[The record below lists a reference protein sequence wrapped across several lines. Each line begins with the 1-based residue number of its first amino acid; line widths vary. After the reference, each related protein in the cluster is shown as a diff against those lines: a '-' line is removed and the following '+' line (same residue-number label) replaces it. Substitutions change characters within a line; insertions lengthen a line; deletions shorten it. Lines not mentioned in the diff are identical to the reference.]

1 MTSFET
7 TAQDSVSRKAAKISS
22 SRPWRWGG
30 HGGAV
35 LDGAAKP
42 SAEPPI
48 GPRLPDGSSSG
59 RTNDEPLPGFGGCD
73 GGAGNALPSTA
84 SQYVYP
90 RSFPAARPEG
100 SMDQRRLLERA
111 SQGDHEAFGM
121 LVGEHFARLDT
132 AARLILRDP
141 ELARDAVQEATL
153 RAWRNLRGLRDPD
166 RLGAWLHRLTVNACL
181 DIARKRRGRSFEV
194 ELTPLHDAPVPD
206 PTSRIADTLYVER
219 MLAAVDPAQRAV
231 VVLHY
236 YLDLTL
242 PETAS
247 ALGIPVGTAKSRLN
261 RALDA
266 MRLRVAGEIE
276 RPAPATTRERFA

>member
-1 MTSFET
+1 
-7 TAQDSVSRKAAKISS
+7 
-22 SRPWRWGG
+22 
-30 HGGAV
+30 
-35 LDGAAKP
+35 
-42 SAEPPI
+42 
-48 GPRLPDGSSSG
+48 
-59 RTNDEPLPGFGGCD
+59 
-73 GGAGNALPSTA
+73 
-84 SQYVYP
+84 
-90 RSFPAARPEG
+90 
-100 SMDQRRLLERA
+100 MDQRRLFERA

-121 LVGEHFARLDT
+121 LVGEHLPRLDR

-153 RAWRNLRGLRDPD
+153 RAWRNLRGLRDPG

-181 DIARKRRGRSFEV
+181 DIARKRRGRMFEV

-206 PTSRIADTLYVER
+206 PMSRVADTLYVER

-242 PETAS
+242 PETAA

-261 RALDA
+261 RALYA
-266 MRLRVAGEIE
+266 MRIRVADENE
-276 RPAPATTRERFA
+276 LPAAATAMERFA